1 MRRSEK
7 IRKFLEE
14 HPRATERELQK
25 KFHLSFR
32 EAKLFFDEYYG
43 VAADAPE
50 AASVWRRATLFAVN
64 FFNSEKKTPFFLFG
78 LAALV
83 RLGYIL
89 VLARHEELRLP
100 LLDAEYYLEW
110 ADTIVK
116 NGFLGD
122 RVFFTEPFYAYLLA
136 FILKLVGSAWL
147 EMVTLGFQFLL
158 GAFFPVLLYFVGRTL
173 LSRPIGVVTGLLAA
187 LYGPFVFYEGL
198 LLKTSLEVYSLPLFL
213 LFCFKTFERPRPRS
227 FFLLGLL
234 LGIIALIKGNVMVFA
249 LVTVFLIFFFFKT
262 LSWQTR
268 SLFSGL
274 FLAGVLVCIAPVT
287 FRNYVVGHDIV
298 PTNYSVGLVVYQ
310 GNWWNGDGS
319 TALVPTFLRPHPK
332 YEETDA
338 VGMAEA
344 YAEHTLQPSEVSRF
358 WIGKAVQEILA
369 APGHFLATIW
379 HKVLLLLNYREYSD
393 NYSYAFYRSYMPFLW
408 LLPGFSA
415 VVVLGGA
422 GLFLLFR
429 RSFREMLVTDIEAE
443 LRFERVRLMLTLFF
457 ASYVS
462 VLLMTTINSRYRM
475 PLVPF
480 LLLFSASLIVFC
492 IHYFRERL
500 TAGLGSVVLVMGLFL
515 GMTVLPLSI
524 FKHLSF
530 ADAYHNIGYWYYEAG
545 DYARA
550 SEYFHK
556 AIEDDDQYAWSYK
569 TLARIA
575 LLEGRFADAETLLKK
590 LIMIRPDDA
599 SNYEEITLLKEIQAL
614 PKTEVRAAMERR
626 IKEKESEVI
635 YDADAYEAA
644 RFLKAGD
651 EAAAE
656 AAFLRSLKKEAN
668 APGTLLALAS
678 LKSKHEEYPL
688 AKQYLRAAIAE
699 NPNFFPARY
708 NLANIFIKENNFKE
722 VADLLQPIYA
732 FVPELGETWYNYA
745 VALIKTNQTTEA
757 LPVIQAYIERYKDD
771 VTRADKVKK
780 FQDAIKPS
788 DQSLNDMVKNLN
800 KK

>member
-14 HPRATERELQK
+14 HPRAGARELQK
-25 KFHLSFR
+25 KFDLSFR
-32 EAKLFFDEYYG
+32 EAKLFFDGYYG
-43 VAADAPE
+43 VASDTTE
-50 AASVWRRATLFAVN
+50 ATSVWHRVVRWGAEVFG
-64 FFNSEKKTPFFLFG
+64 SEKKTLLVLFSV
-78 LAALV
+78 AALV
-83 RLGYIL
+83 RVGYAI

-100 LLDAEYYLEW
+100 LLDAEYYLQW
-110 ADTIVK
+110 AQDIVTR
-116 NGFLGD
+116 GFLGD

-136 FILKLVGSAWL
+136 LILKLVGSAWL
-147 EMVTLGFQFLL
+147 QMVALGFQFLL
-158 GAFFPVLLYFVGRTL
+158 GTFFPVLLYFVGRTL
-173 LSRPIGVVTGLLAA
+173 LSRPIGVVAGLLAA
-187 LYGPFVFYEGL
+187 LYGPFVFYDGL

-213 LFCFKTFERPRPRS
+213 LLCWYTLEKPRPRA
-227 FFLLGLL
+227 FFFLGLL
-234 LGIIALIKGNVMVFA
+234 LGAIALVKGNAMAFA
-249 LVTVFLIFFFFKT
+249 PVTVFLIFFFFKT
-262 LSWQTR
+262 LPWQTR

-274 FLAGVLVCIAPVT
+274 FLAGVLTCIAPIT
-287 FRNYVVGHDIV
+287 IRNYVVGHDIV

-310 GNWWNGDGS
+310 GNWWDGDGS

-344 YAEHTLQPSEVSRF
+344 YAGHTLQPSEVSSF
-358 WIGKAVQEILA
+358 WIGKAGQEILA
-369 APGHFLATIW
+369 APGHFLATVW
-379 HKVLLLLNYREYSD
+379 HKVLLILNYREYSD
-393 NYSYAFYRSYMPFLW
+393 NYSYAFYRSYAPFLW
-408 LLPGFSA
+408 VFPGFFLM
-415 VVVLGGA
+415 VILGGA

-429 RSFREMLVTDIEAE
+429 RSFREMLVGVDEQY
-443 LRFERVRLMLTLFF
+443 RFERARLMLALFF
-457 ASYVS
+457 TSYVG

-480 LLLFSASLIVFC
+480 LMLFAASLIVFC
-492 IHYFRERL
+492 YSSFRERL
-500 TAGLGSVVLVMGLFL
+500 AGLGSALFVGVMML
-515 GMTVLPLSI
+515 GVTVLPLSI

-545 DYARA
+545 DYGKA
-550 SEYFHK
+550 SEYFNK

-569 TLARIA
+569 TLAHIA
-575 LLEGRFADAETLLKK
+575 LLEGRFSDAETLLKK
-590 LIMIRPDDA
+590 LIMIRPDDI
-599 SNYEEITLLKEIQAL
+599 SNYEEITLLKEMQTL
-614 PKTEVRAAMERR
+614 PGTEVRAAMERK
-626 IKEKESEVI
+626 IKEKEAEVV

-651 EAAAE
+651 DTAAE
-656 AAFLRSLKKEAN
+656 AAFLRSLKKNED
-668 APGTLLALAS
+668 APGTLLALAG

-699 NPNFFPARY
+699 NQNLFPARY
-708 NLANIFIKENNFKE
+708 NLANVYIKENNFKE
-722 VADLLQPIYA
+722 VADLLAPVYA

-745 VALIKTNQTTEA
+745 VALIKTNQTTAA

-771 VTRADKVKK
+771 PTRANKVKK

-788 DQSLNDMVKNLN
+788 DTPLNDMVKNLN